1 MVHEALTITVE
12 PIFNGSSMSTEK
24 KKILYISHGHPDIN
38 PGGGEIAAYNLF
50 SEIKQTAGFDSCFLA
65 RHDKFARVHG
75 GTTFSGTG
83 KQNEILFYAPM
94 ADWFQFSQPDKPKI
108 WRDFRETL
116 EIYQP
121 DMIHFHHYVHLG
133 LEMIREVK
141 NFNKKIPVVLTLHEY
156 FGICHNHGQ
165 MIKTTDGSLCHG
177 SSPADCARCFP
188 QYSPQDFFLRKQFIQ
203 SYFSLV
209 DQFISP
215 SEFLRD
221 RYIDWGLPAEKIKV
235 IENIDLSRQ
244 EKHGT
249 ATAVKGTAAKQPGN
263 DRQQAHHNA
272 EIGSFIDREAKNN
285 RVRFSFFGQINWFK
299 GIDVLIDALG
309 FLPEKTRKKITI
321 NINGSGLEHQT
332 EEMQEYVRKS
342 IQNSGGI
349 IRLRGKY
356 ERFELPGLMRS
367 TDWIVIPS
375 KWWENSPMV
384 ILEAKK
390 YGVPVICSNIG
401 GMAEK
406 VEHGVTGLHFQS
418 GRADSLAE
426 QMEWVVNNRQ
436 VQQEFAT
443 NMASNFSSSADF
455 QSHLDVYEALLFG
468 VSKNVSLKAA

>member
-1 MVHEALTITVE
+1 
-12 PIFNGSSMSTEK
+12 MSTEK
-24 KKILYISHGHPDIN
+24 KKILFISHGHPDIN

-50 SEIKQTAGFDSCFLA
+50 SEVNRTEGLKACFLA
-65 RHDKFARVHG
+65 RHEKFARVHG

-94 ADWFQFSQPDKPKI
+94 ADWFKFSQPDKPKI

-116 EIYQP
+116 ELYQP

-141 NFNKKIPVVLTLHEY
+141 NFNKNIPVVLTLHEY

-165 MIKTTDGSLCHG
+165 MVKTTDGSLCHG
-177 SSPADCARCFP
+177 SSPAACAQCFP
-188 QYSPQDFFLRKQFIQ
+188 KYSPQDFFLRKQFIQ

-221 RYIDWGLPAEKIKV
+221 RYIDWGIPAEKIKV
-235 IENIDLSRQ
+235 IENIDLSGK
-244 EKHGT
+244 ELKPLVK
-249 ATAVKGTAAKQPGN
+249 TAVQQAGSA
-263 DRQQAHHNA
+263 RQQIPNNA
-272 EIGSFIDREAKNN
+272 EIGSALGSSAQDSKTKKN

-299 GIDVLIDALG
+299 GIDVLIDALSY
-309 FLPEKTRKKITI
+309 LPEKTRKKITI
-321 NINGSGLEHQT
+321 NINGSGLEHQP
-332 EEMQEYVRKS
+332 EEMQEYVKKS

-356 ERFELPGLMRS
+356 ERFELPGLMQS
-367 TDWIVIPS
+367 SDWIVIPS

-436 VQQEFAT
+436 VQQKFAA
-443 NMASNFSSSADF
+443 NMAEKFDSEADF
-455 QSHLDVYEALLFG
+455 QSHLNVYNELLTGAFEDA
-468 VSKNVSLKAA
+468 SLQAA

>member
-1 MVHEALTITVE
+1 
-12 PIFNGSSMSTEK
+12 MSTKK
-24 KKILYISHGHPDIN
+24 KKILIVSHGHPDIN

-50 SEIKQTAGFDSCFLA
+50 TEINRSQNYESCFLA

-83 KQNEILFYAPM
+83 KKNEILFYAPM
-94 ADWFQFSQPDKPKI
+94 ADWFQFSQPDKPKV

-116 EIYQP
+116 ELYQP
-121 DMIHFHHYVHLG
+121 DMVHFHHYVHLG

-141 NFNKKIPVVLTLHEY
+141 NYKKNIPVVLTLHEY

-165 MIKTTDGSLCHG
+165 MVKTTDGALCHS
-177 SSPADCARCFP
+177 SSPASCAQCFP
-188 QYSPQDFFLRKQFIQ
+188 KYSPQDFFLRKQFIE

-221 RYIDWGLPAEKIKV
+221 RYIDWGIPAEKIKV
-235 IENIDLSRQ
+235 IENIDLST
-244 EKHGT
+244 EASSSLTNVGM
-249 ATAVKGTAAKQPGN
+249 AKLSNNTKPPTQN
-263 DRQQAHHNA
+263 SIT
-272 EIGSFIDREAKNN
+272 ECSIKNK
-285 RVRFSFFGQINWFK
+285 RIRFSFFGQINWFK
-299 GIDVLIDALG
+299 GIDVLIDAISY
-309 FLPEKTRKKITI
+309 LPEKTRKKITI
-321 NINGSGLEHQT
+321 NINGSGLDHQP
-332 EEMQEYVRKS
+332 EEMQEYVKKS
-342 IQNSGGI
+342 IQNAGGI

-356 ERFELPGLMRS
+356 DRSELPVLMQS
-367 TDWIVIPS
+367 SDWVVIPS

-406 VEHGVTGLHFQS
+406 VHHGLTGLHFQS

-436 VQQEFAT
+436 VQTEYAKNIAAQFDSE
-443 NMASNFSSSADF
+443 ADF
-455 QSHLDVYEALLFG
+455 RSHLDVYNLL
-468 VSKNVSLKAA
+468 SNVVVNEELLKVA